1 MKKLKNLMA
10 SLEDIGI
17 EVPSDE
23 TEVEVNVTVD
33 APEAET
39 VEVETEVAEATEV
52 PAEVDAPS
60 DESEVTVDE
69 DEEPV
74 DEAED
79 VVGDT
84 FESEEEAV
92 EEILEASEEVEEAAE
107 EVEEAAEATS
117 DAIEKNEEAIEAAE
131 EVAEESPEEAIEII
145 EASNES
151 IRRILGTDAFSIVT
165 PSLESVSSV
174 RARRMYMETSLE
186 AAKERSGNIFQRFWE
201 FLKRVGERIA
211 EFAKKLW
218 SWIVGGNKRSEYLIG
233 ELKKL
238 SNQRQVNQIDN
249 KGLAQR
255 LVLKGRVQ
263 FKISEAIKATY
274 EDLVGAVKSARTRTE
289 KMFKLVEGI
298 ANIREGDEVIVTE
311 QRISYILSELGIAGY
326 EIMQANGVSVKVSPG
341 KNEAHWLGGYV
352 QTWEGVE
359 GEDNQIK
366 YTYSFNRVNPKVEP
380 DGKLN
385 LPTPAEAIKLL
396 EDAVR
401 INKFINED
409 IQKTHKEYGKIG
421 KLKGMKLS
429 HSLVKQSGS
438 TNFKDGMLM
447 GLWVRQITD
456 IHNNITVRPLNDFLK
471 VLMAT
476 QKTMNSVALAVV
488 KASGG
493 EEVSAESLNLSMEEL
508 AGVVDEKDVE
518 ALRSETFVDDIET
531 PAASGDTKDDGDD
544 VVMDEDVDQH
554 DMDDEETVSPKPIV
568 SEFEDTNAAIVQ
580 EEVEEIAVAMEEF
593 DELVEIAEE
602 QDQLQDIV
610 EEAQGEG
617 GLNEIAAELME
628 NSLESIDRRLG
639 RFGIDVKTEMPSL
652 ESFGGIM
659 NRRTATM
666 MSLESIKERDRNL
679 WETVKRI
686 LAKIWN
692 WIKLTAA
699 KAYDM
704 VGGYDRRVDGL
715 IKRLSATD
723 LKVNEEPIT
732 NESIIDRVVDVR
744 GKADRASIE
753 AAIGVTV
760 KQVKE
765 QTTSI
770 RTVNMTLSNIEKGAS
785 YDDVKDDLMK
795 KALATQGSNEYGL
808 GRYRVEVKDD
818 KLVLARGDAPVVK
831 SIKPLNRNDAVSVL
845 ETIKD
850 KLMRKGEIDNER
862 KVFKEVSDTMT
873 KLSKKDKLTN
883 VNDEDVAKVSKD
895 VRELAQ
901 VVNTNMKLLLNARTS
916 SLSGVL
922 NFVAQTVAKPAKKKE
937 A

>member
-1 MKKLKNLMA
+1 MKKLKNLMT

-23 TEVEVNVTVD
+23 TEVEVNVSVD

-39 VEVETEVAEATEV
+39 VEVETEVAEA

-107 EVEEAAEATS
+107 EVEEVAEATS
-117 DAIEKNEEAIEAAE
+117 NAIEKNEEAIEAAE

-211 EFAKKLW
+211 EFVKKLW
-218 SWIVGGNKRSEYLIG
+218 AWVVGGNKRSEHLIG

-249 KGLAQR
+249 KGLAKR
-255 LVLKGRVQ
+255 LLLDGKVQ
-263 FKISEAIKATY
+263 TDIPNAIKTTY
-274 EDLVGAVKSARTRTE
+274 LDLIDAVGSVQKRTE
-289 KMFKLVEGI
+289 KTFKMIESVKD
-298 ANIREGDEVIVTE
+298 IRTE
-311 QRISYILSELGIAGY
+311 QQARAFDASFESVLN
-326 EIMQANGVSVKVSPG
+326 EIGVSNGSIIDGSNGVKIIPG
-341 KNEAHWLGGYV
+341 KNAKQWLGNYV
-352 QTWEGVE
+352 QTWEGTD
-359 GEDNQIK
+359 DNPIGS
-366 YTYSFNRVNPKVEP
+366 YSFKRVNAKAEP
-380 DGKLN
+380 SGKLN
-385 LPTPAEAIKLL
+385 LPTPEEAIKFL
-396 EDAVR
+396 EGA
-401 INKFINED
+401 IQTNKTINE
-409 IQKTHKEYGKIG
+409 QVKKTHKEYGKISI
-421 KLKGMKLS
+421 LKGLK
-429 HSLVKQSGS
+429 VGVGIAKEADE
-438 TNFKDGMLM
+438 KDS
-447 GLWVRQITD
+447 VRHLARWAAIVITV
-456 IHNNITVRPLNDFLK
+456 HNNLNVRPLNDFLK

-476 QKTMNSVALAVV
+476 QKTMNSTALAVI

-493 EEVSAESLNLSMEEL
+493 EEVTEQTLQLSMEEL

-554 DMDDEETVSPKPIV
+554 DMDDEGTVSPKPIV
-568 SEFEDTNAAIVQ
+568 SEFEDTNAAAIQ
-580 EEVEEIAVAMEEF
+580 EEVEEISAAMEEF
-593 DELVEIAEE
+593 DELVEIADE

-666 MSLESIKERDRNL
+666 ISLESIKERANNL

-692 WIKLTAA
+692 WIKSTAA

-704 VGGYDRRVDGL
+704 VGGYDRRINGL
-715 IKRLSATD
+715 IKRLSASD
-723 LKVNEEPIT
+723 VKVNEEPIT
-732 NESIIDRVVDVR
+732 NESIIDRVVDVK
-744 GKADRASIE
+744 GEADKSSIK

-770 RTVNMTLSNIEKGAS
+770 RTVNMTLSNIEKGSS
-785 YDDVKDDLMK
+785 YKDVSDELMK
-795 KALATQGSNEYGL
+795 KAFATQGSNEYGL

-818 KLVLARGDAPVVK
+818 KLVLARGDAPKVT

-850 KLMRKGEIDNER
+850 KLMRKGDIDNER

-873 KLSKKDKLTN
+873 KLSKKDKLAN

-922 NFVAQTVAKPAKKKE
+922 NFVAQTVAKPAKNKE